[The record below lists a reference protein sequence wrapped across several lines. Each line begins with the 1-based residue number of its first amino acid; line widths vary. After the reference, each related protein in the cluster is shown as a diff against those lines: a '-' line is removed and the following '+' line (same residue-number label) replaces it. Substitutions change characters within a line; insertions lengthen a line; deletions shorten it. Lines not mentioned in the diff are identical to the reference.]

1 MLAATFRFGGI
12 AKIVARWREKVQ
24 VEIQGWLGVAASPVA
39 TSATVTRHGRVPNAI
54 GIGAPSRPQP
64 EWVTGNSN
72 GYVLEKSTMR

>member
-54 GIGAPSRPQP
+54 GIGARPQ
-64 EWVTGNSN
+64 WVTGNSD

>member
-54 GIGAPSRPQP
+54 GIGARPP
-64 EWVTGNSN
+64 TRGNSD